1 MVIGIGISTYKR
13 PAMLNKLLES
23 IYKYTTY
30 DYILHIAEDTD
41 KDRKGV
47 AKIKNECLR
56 ALKDADHI
64 FLFDDDVQIL
74 KKGWEEF
81 FIKSGQNHLLFLDDK
96 LHKNWGTASTSSSI
110 LDVYRDCGGVFMYMT
125 RAAVERVGAF
135 NEGFGLYAFEHA
147 DYSCRIL
154 GDHGSYPMLRGTGEF
169 LYSEDYSNPDHKS
182 SISELEKTKH
192 IRANFDRWLDR
203 DKTEYIPL

>member
-81 FIKSGQNHLLFLDDK
+81 FIKSGQQHLLFLDHK
-96 LHKNWGTASTSSSI
+96 LHKNWGTASTSKAVI
-110 LDVYRDCGGVFMYMT
+110 DVFRDCGGVFMYMT
-125 RAAVERVGAF
+125 RAAADKVGAF
-135 NEGFGLYAFEHA
+135 NEEFKLYGFEHA
-147 DYSCRIL
+147 EYSIRIL
-154 GDHGSYPMLRGTGEF
+154 GEHGNYPMLRGTEEY
-169 LYSEDYSNPDHKS
+169 LYSEDYSNPDHIS
-182 SISELEKTKH
+182 SITNTEKTKLIRQNQPLFFEGVKKEH
-192 IRANFDRWLDR
+192 IKL
-203 DKTEYIPL
+203 